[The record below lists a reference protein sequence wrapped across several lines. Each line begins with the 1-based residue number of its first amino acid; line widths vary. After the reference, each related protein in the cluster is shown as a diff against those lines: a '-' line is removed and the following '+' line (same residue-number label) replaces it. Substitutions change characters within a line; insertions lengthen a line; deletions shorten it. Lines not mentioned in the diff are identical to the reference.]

1 MATDRQVGT
10 EHLREGITEA
20 EIVEHTAISAGV
32 FRLRLSSPDV
42 AATCKP
48 GQFLNLY
55 LNGGAMLLPR
65 PISIADVEDGCVTLV
80 YAAVG
85 RGTELLSKYARGA
98 CVRVLGPNGNGY
110 DMDMLGRH
118 VILIGGGLGVPPL
131 LFAAGRIR
139 EMRDVKITAVLGYRD
154 EQYCLNELRE
164 RCDAVHAISEKDG
177 NVMDLIASLVSRGM
191 LDLSNATVLTC
202 GPKPMLQAVT
212 AWARTRGLS
221 SQVSLEERMGCGYG
235 ACVGCTCEV
244 VGARQKKKV
253 CVDGPVCR
261 GEESVGDTG
270 V

>member
-1 MATDRQVGT
+1 MATDRQAGT
-10 EHLREGITEA
+10 EPLREGITEA
-20 EIVEHTAISAGV
+20 EIVEHTAIASGV

-55 LNGGAMLLPR
+55 LNSGAMLLPR
-65 PISIADVEDGCVTLV
+65 PISIADAEDGLVTLV

-85 RGTELLSKYARGA
+85 RGTELLSKYERGA
-98 CVRVLGPNGNGY
+98 RVRLLGPNGNGY
-110 DMDMLGRH
+110 DTDVLGRH

-139 EMRDVKITAVLGYRD
+139 GMRDVKITAVLGYRD

-177 NVMDLIASLVSRGM
+177 NVMNLIASLVSRGM
-191 LDLSNATVLTC
+191 LDLANATVLTC
-202 GPKPMLQAVT
+202 GPKPMLKAVCV
-212 AWARTRGLS
+212 WTRAHGLP

-244 VGARQKKKV
+244 AGARQKKKV
-253 CVDGPVCR
+253 CVDGPVFR
-261 GEESVGDTG
+261 GEEIVWET
-270 V
+270 